1 MSIRHRERIRRRA
14 RRRLSAR
21 SSWLRVAATCMTL
34 GMALPL
40 MAAQSLE
47 VGLASDGTVIEALLV
62 EGPSGSEPTV
72 LIIGGLARKDASVAR
87 VQREVREQ
95 EARKP
100 QQRKIRL
107 IAIPLANPAGAR
119 LEFEPQGT
127 AFRDHPES
135 HALWR
140 WMGLQAPDLVFIAG
154 DDPSGLGAALSRE
167 RVAGVGSIPARA
179 LPANG
184 LRDLNATQI
193 ERSPAAFE
201 IERRLSRSPRELALE
216 LARHYGHEFDTPL
229 YIQALALIGR
239 LRLGELDDVR
249 RLAEP
254 WVDGSRDSLARPNS
268 LVLAGHLVFTE
279 LARRTRD
286 ERYTRLVKRVG
297 DLGFDAQGNMLEAM
311 PYHGEYSDAI
321 FMGTVIAAQ
330 AGSLTGERKYYDFA
344 ARHLAFMRR
353 LVQRPDGLY
362 RHIPAVDAAWGRGNA
377 FAALGLTLTL
387 DELPMDHP
395 ERESILAAYRDLM
408 AKLLPYQMPEGTW
421 RNVIDYPGAYAE
433 YSATAMFGF
442 AMLRGVRRGWLPA
455 EPYRNAI
462 ERAWQAVLV
471 RTGPEGQLVNVCEST
486 PRMPSLEAYVQRAAV
501 FGTDPR
507 GGAMALLFATEMAGL
522 E

>member
-1 MSIRHRERIRRRA
+1 
-14 RRRLSAR
+14 
-21 SSWLRVAATCMTL
+21 
-34 GMALPL
+34 
-40 MAAQSLE
+40 
-47 VGLASDGTVIEALLV
+47 
-62 EGPSGSEPTV
+62 
-72 LIIGGLARKDASVAR
+72 
-87 VQREVREQ
+87 
-95 EARKP
+95 
-100 QQRKIRL
+100 
-107 IAIPLANPAGAR
+107 
-119 LEFEPQGT
+119 
-127 AFRDHPES
+127 
-135 HALWR
+135 
-140 WMGLQAPDLVFIAG
+140 
-154 DDPSGLGAALSRE
+154 
-167 RVAGVGSIPARA
+167 
-179 LPANG
+179 
-184 LRDLNATQI
+184 
-193 ERSPAAFE
+193 
-201 IERRLSRSPRELALE
+201 
-216 LARHYGHEFDTPL
+216 
-229 YIQALALIGR
+229 
-239 LRLGELDDVR
+239 
-249 RLAEP
+249 
-254 WVDGSRDSLARPNS
+254 
-268 LVLAGHLVFTE
+268 VFTE

>member
-1 MSIRHRERIRRRA
+1 VEE
-14 RRRLSAR
+14 
-21 SSWLRVAATCMTL
+21 
-34 GMALPL
+34 
-40 MAAQSLE
+40 LE
-47 VGLASDGTVIEALLV
+47 G
-62 EGPSGSEPTV
+62 GPGKGS
-72 LIIGGLARKDASVAR
+72 
-87 VQREVREQ
+87 
-95 EARKP
+95 
-100 QQRKIRL
+100 
-107 IAIPLANPAGAR
+107 GAR
-119 LEFEPQGT
+119 LEFEPRGT

-239 LRLGELDDVR
+239 CDWASWMTCGGWPSLGSTAHATASRVR
-249 RLAEP
+249 IHSFSQDISCSPSWR
-254 WVDGSRDSLARPNS
+254 
-268 LVLAGHLVFTE
+268 AGH
-279 LARRTRD
+279 A
-286 ERYTRLVKRVG
+286 
-297 DLGFDAQGNMLEAM
+297 
-311 PYHGEYSDAI
+311 
-321 FMGTVIAAQ
+321 
-330 AGSLTGERKYYDFA
+330 
-344 ARHLAFMRR
+344 
-353 LVQRPDGLY
+353 
-362 RHIPAVDAAWGRGNA
+362 
-377 FAALGLTLTL
+377 
-387 DELPMDHP
+387 
-395 ERESILAAYRDLM
+395 
-408 AKLLPYQMPEGTW
+408 
-421 RNVIDYPGAYAE
+421 
-433 YSATAMFGF
+433 
-442 AMLRGVRRGWLPA
+442 GWLPA

-462 ERAWQAVLV
+462 DRAWQAVLV

-486 PRMPSLEAYVQRAAV
+486 PRMPSVEAYVQRAAV